1 MDEQTALELIRLA
14 DGDEAVSVW
23 LVAYGPTRAPD
34 DWLADIVITG
44 GFVGGRLRIVVS
56 VEDLDHWMAALDR
69 IEADG
74 RGPADGN
81 VLTVDWPPAG
91 NDGFLRL
98 IADDP
103 IVVEV
108 YGQPQTR
115 TSASVPLDLDE
126 GWITEARRRM
136 RAVRELAVPKG

>member
-1 MDEQTALELIRLA
+1 MDEETALELIRLA

-23 LVAYGPTRAPD
+23 LVAYGPPRDPD
-34 DWLADIVITG
+34 HWLADIVITG
-44 GFVGGRLRIVVS
+44 GFVEGRLRIVVS
-56 VEDLDHWMAALDR
+56 LEDLDHWMAALDR
-69 IEADG
+69 IEADE
-74 RGPADGN
+74 RETAHGN

-103 IVVEV
+103 VVVEV

-115 TSASVPLDLDE
+115 TSVTVPLDLDQ
-126 GWITEARRRM
+126 GWIAEARRRM
-136 RAVRELAVPKG
+136 RTVRELASPKG